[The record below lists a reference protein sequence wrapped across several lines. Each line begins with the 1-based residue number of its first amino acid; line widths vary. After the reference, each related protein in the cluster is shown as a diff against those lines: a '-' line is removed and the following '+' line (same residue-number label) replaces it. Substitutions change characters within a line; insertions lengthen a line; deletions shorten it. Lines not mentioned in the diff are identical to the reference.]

1 MKVCI
6 LKLAEIFSVDM
17 WKAVLSN
24 DFNRGYIVATA
35 FVLSIFILLL
45 VLKLFCFIIFRK
57 KKASKVIV
65 PSANGDMIIAHSAV
79 AKTVEISLRDYPELE
94 IEKVKLYTKGKYYF
108 MTIFSELNVGRKR
121 NLPELSNEIK
131 PLIQKKLVEVFGIEN
146 LKEINIIINDIANE
160 DELDDDKNDNNDK
173 DAFKEYNEGRYVNTS
188 F

>member
-1 MKVCI
+1 
-6 LKLAEIFSVDM
+6 
-17 WKAVLSN
+17 
-24 DFNRGYIVATA
+24 
-35 FVLSIFILLL
+35 
-45 VLKLFCFIIFRK
+45 
-57 KKASKVIV
+57 
-65 PSANGDMIIAHSAV
+65 
-79 AKTVEISLRDYPELE
+79 
-94 IEKVKLYTKGKYYF
+94 